1 MEKGEV
7 KVSYSNQKDVNEEVG
22 PEERERDKTRIQGLV
37 LHRGDKGD
45 KIMIRSM
52 TCREEGRKIKL
63 S

>member
-1 MEKGEV
+1 M
-7 KVSYSNQKDVNEEVG
+7 SYSNQKDVNEEVG